1 MGTPVTSQELKEI
14 LEGVARVFQTKLE
27 ENPSRSVVAVPESA
41 QVMQRVK
48 LLPNDIKL
56 EGTRNYLSWSRR
68 ALLNLRIK
76 GLEKYVKGECTEPEN
91 KASVEWNTWS
101 NTNSLVVSWLLTS
114 VSPTIAGIVESIS
127 SAADVWKTLEGMY
140 SGAGSVMMMME
151 VEEKID
157 ATTQGEKTVHQ
168 YAAELRHLWADL
180 DHYDPLSLQNPADV
194 LLGRQYLER
203 RRVARFLKGLNSKFE
218 GRRAAMCHL
227 SSLPSLDEAIASMEQ
242 EEIRQKVMTGET
254 SPVVRS
260 ALVVPDAHIR
270 DDRECYN
277 CGKKGHLSYNCP
289 QPRNTGGSRGGRGQ
303 RSSRAGRG
311 SRGRAGRG
319 VAHLAVAEESQTT
332 TGMTGAEIIELEEL
346 RLFKLQAESSKGK
359 GQVTQDLDNTTCFGN
374 FVGYAHAYKGE
385 GNGEEDWDWHQA

>member
-1 MGTPVTSQELKEI
+1 
-14 LEGVARVFQTKLE
+14 
-27 ENPSRSVVAVPESA
+27 
-41 QVMQRVK
+41 MQRIE
-48 LLPNDIKL
+48 LLPNDIRL

-76 GLEKYVKGECTEPEN
+76 GLEKYVKEECTEPEKN
-91 KASVEWNTWS
+91 ASAEWNTWS

-114 VSPTIAGIVESIS
+114 MSSTIAGMVESIS

-151 VEEKID
+151 VKEKID

-180 DHYDPLSLQNPADV
+180 DHYDPLSLQTPTDV

-203 RRVARFLKGLNSKFE
+203 RRVARFLKGLNPKFE
-218 GRRAAMCHL
+218 GRRAAMYHM

-242 EEIRQKVMTGET
+242 EEIRQKVMTGEA
-254 SPVVRS
+254 SPAVRS
-260 ALVVPDAHIR
+260 ALVVPDAYIR

-277 CGKKGHLSYNCP
+277 CEKKGHLSYNCP

-303 RSSRAGRG
+303 RGGRAGRG
-311 SRGRAGRG
+311 GRGCGGRG
-319 VAHLAVAEESQTT
+319 VAHLAV
-332 TGMTGAEIIELEEL
+332 G
-346 RLFKLQAESSKGK
+346 
-359 GQVTQDLDNTTCFGN
+359 VYC
-374 FVGYAHAYKGE
+374 
-385 GNGEEDWDWHQA
+385 

>member
-27 ENPSRSVVAVPESA
+27 ENSSRTVVAAPESA
-41 QVMQRVK
+41 QVMQRIE
-48 LLPNDIKL
+48 LLPNDIRL

-76 GLEKYVKGECTEPEN
+76 GLETYVKEECTEPEK
-91 KASVEWNTWS
+91 KATAEWNTWS

-114 VSPTIAGIVESIS
+114 MPSTIAGMVESIS
-127 SAADVWKTLEGMY
+127 SAVDVWKTLEGMY
-140 SGAGSVMMMME
+140 SGAGVMMMME

-157 ATTQGEKTVHQ
+157 ATTQGEKKVHQ
-168 YAAELRHLWADL
+168 YAAELHHLWADL
-180 DHYDPLSLQNPADV
+180 DHYDPLSLQTSTDV

-203 RRVARFLKGLNSKFE
+203 RRVARFLKGLNPKFE
-218 GRRAAMCHL
+218 GRMAAMYHM

-242 EEIRQKVMTGET
+242 EEIRQKVMTGEA
-254 SPVVRS
+254 SPAVRS
-260 ALVVPDAHIR
+260 ALVVPGAHIR

-289 QPRNTGGSRGGRGQ
+289 QPCNIGGSRGGRGQ
-303 RSSRAGRG
+303 RGGRAGRG
-311 SRGRAGRG
+311 GRG
-319 VAHLAVAEESQTT
+319 VAHLAVAEESHTAD
-332 TGMTGAEIIELEEL
+332 GMIGAEMTELEEL
-346 RLFKLQAESSKGK
+346 RQFKLQAESSKGK

-374 FVGYAHAYKGE
+374 FVGYAHANKGE
-385 GNGEEDWDWHQA
+385 GNEEEDWDWHQA

>member
-1 MGTPVTSQELKEI
+1 M
-14 LEGVARVFQTKLE
+14 A
-27 ENPSRSVVAVPESA
+27 APESV
-41 QVMQRVK
+41 QVMQRIE

-76 GLEKYVKGECTEPEN
+76 GLEKYVKRECSESVK
-91 KASVEWNTWS
+91 KASAEWNTWS

-114 VSPTIAGIVESIS
+114 MSTSIAGMVESIS
-127 SAADVWKTLEGMY
+127 SATDVWKTLEGMY

-180 DHYDPLSLQNPADV
+180 DHYDPLSLQNPTDV

-203 RRVARFLKGLNSKFE
+203 RRVARFLKGLNPKFE
-218 GRRAAMCHL
+218 GRRATMCHM

-242 EEIRQKVMTGET
+242 EEIRQKVMTDET
-254 SPVVRS
+254 SPAVRS

-303 RSSRAGRG
+303 RGGRAGRG
-311 SRGRAGRG
+311 GRGRGGRG

-332 TGMTGAEIIELEEL
+332 AEMTEAEITELEEL
-346 RLFKLQAESSKGK
+346 RQFKLQEIGR
-359 GQVTQDLDNTTCFGN
+359 
-374 FVGYAHAYKGE
+374 AHV
-385 GNGEEDWDWHQA
+385 